1 MSVPTAIDF
10 DFAAPKRKK
19 QHLEIGG
26 ADFTVNLHTLH
37 YRSAVS
43 MMADFVAWT
52 VFALSVIWAIC
63 TNIALRQHYKDS
75 DQPALPANTTALTQL
90 TSVVVVAAV
99 GCSQFHLLWLLP
111 ISYLTGFVAS
121 RSRIV
126 ARLAWLYG
134 YVVAYTIPSNW

>member
-1 MSVPTAIDF
+1 MVAV
-10 DFAAPKRKK
+10 
-19 QHLEIGG
+19 GG
-26 ADFTVNLHTLH
+26 
-37 YRSAVS
+37 
-43 MMADFVAWT
+43 WT
-52 VFALSVIWAIC
+52 VFALAVSWALC
-63 TNIALRQHYKDS
+63 TNIASRQHYKDS